1 MYTGSRTFRLA
12 TVSLACAA
20 SAAGLVALAAPA
32 GAVTSDAT
40 AYLANL
46 NQERADHGL
55 APLTMRSDLNSIAQS
70 WSNHMASVSVLSHN
84 PNLANAVSNW
94 QVVGENVGEGPSISS
109 LTTAFWNSAPHR
121 DNILD
126 GEYRDVGIATT
137 NSSDGTIWIT
147 VDFRDPMSSESSS
160 TVAAPTSSS
169 TTSGAHV
176 ANSHPTL
183 RIGSRGS
190 AVRRVQRHLHVTADG
205 IFGRHTRRAVV
216 RFQRHHH
223 LRANGIVGRRT
234 WRALHA

>member
-1 MYTGSRTFRLA
+1 MHTGSRTFRLA
-12 TVSLACAA
+12 TATLTCAA

-32 GAVTSDAT
+32 NAVSSDAS

-46 NQERADHGL
+46 NQERTDHGL

-94 QVVGENVGEGPSISS
+94 QVVGENVGEGPSISA

-126 GEYRDVGIATT
+126 GDYRDVGVATAT
-137 NSSDGTIWIT
+137 SSDGTIWIT
-147 VDFRDPMSSESSS
+147 VDFRDPMSPESSS
-160 TVAAPTSSS
+160 TVASPAFSS
-169 TTSGAHV
+169 TTSGARV
-176 ANSHPTL
+176 ASRHPTL

-190 AVRRVQRHLHVTADG
+190 AVRRVQRHLHITADG
-205 IFGRHTRRAVV
+205 IFGRQTRRAVV
-216 RFQRHHH
+216 RFQRRHHIT
-223 LRANGIVGRRT
+223 ANGVVGSRT